1 MADRIVREETENVVS
16 TIIMADRTVREETE
30 NVVSTITMADRTVR
44 EETENAVST
53 IIMADRIAREE
64 MENVVHLIITTAD
77 RTARADI
84 ITIIIGIIAEE
95 IADIITVVKA
105 NSIWT
110 VPSAKR
116 LLYLRIQAVKAGEI
130 IKTKKSRLR
139 V

>member
-1 MADRIVREETENVVS
+1 
-16 TIIMADRTVREETE
+16 MADRTVREETE

-44 EETENAVST
+44 EETENAVSTT